1 MREEDKE
8 EKYDNKKQIGPNIIF
23 FFYKL
28 GLEFY
33 LKAEKKTQKTL
44 KVAEN
49 NPPLPFKMVL
59 GYVLSRIYLYLSSP
73 KCSLILGKGS

>member
-1 MREEDKE
+1 MTTK
-8 EKYDNKKQIGPNIIF
+8 NKQVQILI

-33 LKAEKKTQKTL
+33 LKAEKKKKTTL
-44 KVAEN
+44 KVAKN
-49 NPPLPFKMVL
+49 NPSLPFKMVL